1 MISTKGRYAL
11 HIMIDL
17 AQHNDGSFIPLKDI
31 SARQTISKKYLE
43 IIIKEL
49 VVNNLVD
56 SLAGKGGGYKLNK
69 APEDYTV
76 EEILVATEG
85 TLAPIACLKEDAK
98 ECPNAFK
105 CDTLPFW
112 KEYYDLIHNFFKNKH
127 LTDLL
132 PANGDS
138 DDYVI

>member
-31 SARQTISKKYLE
+31 SERQVISKKYLE
-43 IIIKEL
+43 IIVKDL
-49 VVNNLVD
+49 VSADLVD
-56 SLAGKGGGYKLNK
+56 THAGKGGGYRLNRL
-69 APEDYTV
+69 AEEYTV

-85 TLAPIACLKEDAK
+85 TLAPIACLKEDAI
-98 ECPNAFK
+98 ECPNAMT
-105 CDTLPFW
+105 CETLPFW
-112 KEYYDLIHNFFKNKH
+112 KEYNALIHNFFRNKH

-132 PANGDS
+132 PEALYKS
-138 DDYVI
+138 E